1 MLRNIFILAPGAQQQ
16 FALAALLRAH
26 NPNLSFVPVGGVED
40 FATIADS
47 ALRDGRL
54 IAFASGTIVP
64 PDVLDRLGHGAYNF
78 HPGPPAY
85 PGWAPA
91 HFALY
96 DAARA
101 FGATAHLM
109 IDRVD
114 AGPIIDTEMF
124 IVPHGVSIRALEQMA
139 YVRMSYL
146 FWRLARKLATQ
157 TEPLRTLPIKWGE
170 RKSTKKMYGSMC
182 DIPADISKY
191 ELMRRMAAFHD
202 DFRGM
207 WPTVTLHGVEFRA
220 IPIAA
225 AGSDQS
231 IPAPSPQTTCES
243 RPPRLHASSDVDEIR
258 NRKDA
263 ECSRDRKDRAAG

>member
-26 NPNLSFVPVGGVED
+26 NPNLSFVPVSSVED
-40 FATIADS
+40 FANIADS

-64 PDVLDRLGHGAYNF
+64 PHVLNSLGHGAYNF

-96 DAARA
+96 DGART

-124 IVPHGVSIRALEQMA
+124 IVPHGISIRALEQMA
-139 YVRMSYL
+139 YVRMAYL
-146 FWRLARKLATQ
+146 FWRLARKLSTQ
-157 TEPLRTLPIKWGE
+157 VAPLDALPTKWGD
-170 RKSTKKMYGSMC
+170 RRSTKKMYESMC
-182 DIPADISKY
+182 DIHADIS
-191 ELMRRMAAFHD
+191 EAEMARRMAAFHD

-207 WPTVTLHGVEFRA
+207 WPTVTLHGVQFRA
-220 IPIAA
+220 IPATEA
-225 AGSDQS
+225 KSNRGASE
-231 IPAPSPQTTCES
+231 PPTETTCEN
-243 RPPRLHASSDVDEIR
+243 HASSDVEEIR
-258 NRKDA
+258 NREDG
-263 ECSRDRKDRAAG
+263 EYSRDRKGRAAGR

>member
-26 NPNLSFVPVGGVED
+26 NPDLTFVPVSGVED
-40 FATIADS
+40 FAAIAPS

-64 PDVLDRLGHGAYNF
+64 PDVLEKLGHGAYNF

-96 DAARA
+96 DRART

-109 IDRVD
+109 VDRVD
-114 AGPIIDTEMF
+114 AGPIVDTEMF
-124 IVPHGVSIRALEQMA
+124 IVPHGISIRALEQMA
-139 YVRMSYL
+139 YVRMAYL

-157 TEPLRTLPIKWGE
+157 SEPLETLPTKWGD
-170 RKSTKKMYGSMC
+170 RRSTKKMYRSMC
-182 DIPADISKY
+182 DIPADISKE
-191 ELMRRMAAFHD
+191 ELTRRMAAFYD
-202 DFRGM
+202 DFRGIF
-207 WPTVTLHGVEFRA
+207 PTVTLHGVEFRA
-220 IPIAA
+220 APAA
-225 AGSDQS
+225 AAKSDQS
-231 IPAPSPQTTCES
+231 ET
-243 RPPRLHASSDVDEIR
+243 RD
-258 NRKDA
+258 RKD
-263 ECSRDRKDRAAG
+263 EDYGTDQKDRAAG

>member
-1 MLRNIFILAPGAQQQ
+1 MLRNIFVLAPGAQQQ
-16 FALAALLRAH
+16 FALAALLRVH
-26 NPNLSFVPVGGVED
+26 NPNLSFVPVCSVED
-40 FATIADS
+40 FAKIAPS

-64 PDVLDRLGHGAYNF
+64 PDVLDALGQGAYNF

-109 IDRVD
+109 IERVD
-114 AGPIIDTEMF
+114 AGPIVDTEMF
-124 IVPHGVSIRALEQMA
+124 IVPHGISVRALEQMA
-139 YVRMSYL
+139 YVRMAYL

-157 TEPLRTLPIKWGE
+157 SAPLETVPIKWGD
-170 RKSTKKMYGSMC
+170 RRSTKTMYRSMC
-182 DIPADISKY
+182 NISADISDE
-191 ELMRRMAAFHD
+191 ELTRRMAAFYD

-207 WPTVTLHGVEFRA
+207 WPTLTLHGVQFRA
-220 IPIAA
+220 VPAA
-225 AGSDQS
+225 EAESNPNASALSAKTTLSAGPASDLVQTYGAPAAIRQS
-231 IPAPSPQTTCES
+231 
-243 RPPRLHASSDVDEIR
+243 RLR
-258 NRKDA
+258 
-263 ECSRDRKDRAAG
+263 